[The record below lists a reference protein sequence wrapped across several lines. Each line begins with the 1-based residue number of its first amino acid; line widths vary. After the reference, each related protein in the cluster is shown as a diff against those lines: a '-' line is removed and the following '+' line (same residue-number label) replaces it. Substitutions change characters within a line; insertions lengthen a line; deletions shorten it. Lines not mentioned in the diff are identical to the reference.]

1 MKEFI
6 VGFNYLLQ
14 GLGYI
19 TRPGLRRYFIIP
31 LFLNILVFALLT
43 YYGFGFIQQALG
55 WLIPEGESIWLD
67 ISRVLSLI
75 ILTPVLVIAVFLVAS
90 TLANFVASPFNDFL
104 SERIEIAVK
113 GSTGPD
119 KKLLQVI
126 AGMGPVM
133 LGELRK
139 YLYFGVIFLLI
150 TILTITPIINL
161 IFLPVAPFVWII
173 FGAWML
179 SLEYLAYPMQNHQ
192 QTFAQT
198 REFARS
204 RRMRTMGFGLAV
216 LLTTL
221 IPLVNF
227 IVIPAAVAGATLFWI
242 NTGTDARKNTKSQ
255 EIN

>member
-1 MKEFI
+1 MLK
-6 VGFNYLLQ
+6 GFR
-14 GLGYI
+14 YI

-31 LFLNILVFALLT
+31 LLLNILVFSLLT
-43 YYGFGFIQQALG
+43 YFGYGFIQQALG
-55 WLIPEGESIWLD
+55 WLIPEGDSIWLD
-67 ISRVLSLI
+67 ISRALSLI

-90 TLANFVASPFNDFL
+90 ILANFVASPFNDFL
-104 SERIEIAVK
+104 SERIEIAVR

-119 KKLLQVI
+119 KKLWQVI

-133 LGELRK
+133 VGELRK
-139 YLYFGVIFLLI
+139 YIYFGAIFLLI

-161 IFLPVAPFVWII
+161 IFLPIAPFVWVI
-173 FGAWML
+173 FGAWMF

-192 QTFAQT
+192 QTFSQT

-227 IVIPAAVAGATLFWI
+227 IVIPAAVAGATLFWL
-242 NTGTDARKNTKSQ
+242 NTEAGARKNEELL
-255 EIN
+255 EID